1 MKSNTTLVR
10 IFILMLSSWVTVIGM
25 GAMPK
30 QESVPPQPFYA
41 DFYSGRVT
49 VTDEWPNTG
58 VKLYACVLDCSRFRT
73 EMVEVD
79 VKSGLY
85 EGLKIDPSDK
95 RLLYQEV
102 TFHLDNGVGSVKAL
116 ETSSMEGAFIR
127 KIVDLTFEA
136 PVPIEIIDEP
146 MKEPIDSIGITNEE
160 VIEADLVSEPTLP
173 QVGGLY
179 SIYFIGAVST
189 LGLGLIL
196 VGVYMMYRGRI
207 YRLD

>member
-1 MKSNTTLVR
+1 MKSTRTVVR
-10 IFILMLSSWVTVIGM
+10 IFILMLSSWVAVIGI

-41 DFYSGRVT
+41 DFYSGRVD
-49 VTDEWPNTG
+49 VTDEWPETG

-73 EMVEVD
+73 EMVDVN
-79 VKSGLY
+79 VKSGWY

-102 TFHLDNGVGSVKAL
+102 TFYLDNGLGSVKASD
-116 ETSSMEGAFIR
+116 TSVMEGAFIR
-127 KIVDLTFEA
+127 KIVDLTFDG
-136 PVPIEIIDEP
+136 PVPIEIIEEP
-146 MKEPIDSIGITNEE
+146 MKEARDTIGVKSEE
-160 VIEADLVSEPTLP
+160 RVKEIPVSEPTLP

-179 SIYFIGAVST
+179 NIYFIGGVST

-196 VGVYMMYRGRI
+196 GGVFIMYRGRR
-207 YRLD
+207 YRLY

>member
-1 MKSNTTLVR
+1 MKNTTTWVR
-10 IFILMLSSWVTVIGM
+10 IFILMLSSCVAVIGM

-102 TFHLDNGVGSVKAL
+102 TFYLDNGLGSVKAS

-127 KIVDLTFEA
+127 KIVDLTFDG
-136 PVPIEIIDEP
+136 PVPIESIEEP
-146 MKEPIDSIGITNEE
+146 MKEARDTIGVKNEE
-160 VIEADLVSEPTLP
+160 RVKEIPVSEPTPP

-179 SIYFIGAVST
+179 SIYFIGGVST

-196 VGVYMMYRGRI
+196 VGVFIMYRGRR
-207 YRLD
+207 YRLY

>member
-1 MKSNTTLVR
+1 MKSTKTWIR
-10 IFILMLSSWVTVIGM
+10 GFILILSSCVAAIGM

-41 DFYSGRVT
+41 DFYSGRVG
-49 VTDEWPNTG
+49 VTDEWPEVG

-73 EMVEVD
+73 EMVGVD
-79 VKSGLY
+79 VKSGWY

-102 TFHLDNGVGSVKAL
+102 TFYLDNGLGSVKAP
-116 ETSSMEGAFIR
+116 ETSVMEGAFIR
-127 KIVDLTFEA
+127 KIVDLTFDGPA
-136 PVPIEIIDEP
+136 PTEIIEEP
-146 MKEPIDSIGITNEE
+146 MKEATDTIVVKSEE
-160 VIEADLVSEPTLP
+160 RVKENSVSEPTLP

-179 SIYFIGAVST
+179 NIYFIGAVST

-196 VGVYMMYRGRI
+196 VGVFIMYRDRR

>member
-1 MKSNTTLVR
+1 MKSTRVLVK
-10 IFILMLSSWVTVIGM
+10 IVILMLSSCVAVIGM

-102 TFHLDNGVGSVKAL
+102 TFHLDNGLGSVKAS

-127 KIVDLTFEA
+127 KIVDLTFDG
-136 PVPIEIIDEP
+136 PVPIESIEEP
-146 MKEPIDSIGITNEE
+146 MKEARDTIGVKNEE
-160 VIEADLVSEPTLP
+160 RVKEIPVSEPTLP

-179 SIYFIGAVST
+179 NIYFIGGVST

-196 VGVYMMYRGRI
+196 VGVFIMYRGRR
-207 YRLD
+207 YRLY

>member
-1 MKSNTTLVR
+1 MKSTRTLVR
-10 IFILMLSSWVTVIGM
+10 IFILMLSSCVAIIGM

-58 VKLYACVLDCSRFRT
+58 VKLYACVFDCSRFRT

-102 TFHLDNGVGSVKAL
+102 TFHLDNGLGSVKAS

-127 KIVDLTFEA
+127 KIVDLTFDA

-146 MKEPIDSIGITNEE
+146 MKKPIDSIGITNEE
-160 VIEADLVSEPTLP
+160 GIDADLVPDPALP

-179 SIYFIGAVST
+179 SIYFIGGVST

-196 VGVYMMYRGRI
+196 VGVFIMYRGRR
-207 YRLD
+207 YRLY

>member
-1 MKSNTTLVR
+1 MKSTRVLVK
-10 IFILMLSSWVTVIGM
+10 IVILMLSSCVAVIGM

-102 TFHLDNGVGSVKAL
+102 TFYLDNGLGSVKAS

-127 KIVDLTFEA
+127 KIVDLTFDG
-136 PVPIEIIDEP
+136 PVPIESIEEP
-146 MKEPIDSIGITNEE
+146 MKEARDTIGVKNEE
-160 VIEADLVSEPTLP
+160 RVKEIPVSEPTPP

-179 SIYFIGAVST
+179 SIYFIGGVST

-196 VGVYMMYRGRI
+196 VGVFIMYRGRR
-207 YRLD
+207 YRLY